1 MSELVSIIQKVLGE
15 TGLVLGWTAT
25 GAGGVAAPERFH
37 TADEAGAAIFD
48 STCVHNLAVHL
59 PRLKDRAVGI
69 VAKACDA
76 RSIVELIVEREVDRE
91 RVKIITVNCPEMLD
105 VKAIWRRYGYGA
117 AIADD
122 GDGALRINGEQ
133 VDRAAYIQAKCL
145 GCEDGLPVI
154 YNEVV
159 GGTEKAGDVGAAG
172 GAKLAADDAESVAS
186 SSISANAGLQH
197 REDFQAMNT
206 GERRAFW
213 REQYARC
220 IRCHACREACPM
232 CYCRDVCIMQT
243 SDPHW
248 TGGGINAGEAEMMQL
263 IRINHLAGRCTGCGE
278 CERACPVGIPLMLL
292 MEEQNRAVEEMFDY
306 RAGVDPEAKPPLLTF
321 DIKGDGWS
329 EE

>member
-15 TGLVLGWTAT
+15 TDLVLGWTAS

-37 TADEAGAAIFD
+37 TVEEAEAAIFD

-59 PRLKDRAVGI
+59 PRLKDRTVGI

-76 RSIVELIVEREVDRE
+76 RSIVELIVEREIERE
-91 RVKIITVNCPEMLD
+91 HVKVIAVTCPDTID

-117 AIADD
+117 TIEDN
-122 GDGALRINGEQ
+122 GGELRVNGRL
-133 VDRAAYIQAKCL
+133 VDRAAFVQAKCA
-145 GCEDGLPVI
+145 GCEERQPV
-154 YNEVV
+154 
-159 GGTEKAGDVGAAG
+159 GD
-172 GAKLAADDAESVAS
+172 ESN
-186 SSISANAGLQH
+186 SARLQL
-197 REDFQAMNT
+197 REDFQAMSVE
-206 GERRAFW
+206 ERRLFW

-243 SDPHW
+243 TDPHW

-263 IRINHLAGRCTGCGE
+263 IRVNHLAGRCTACGE

-292 MEEQNRAVEEMFDY
+292 MEEQNRAVAEMFDY
-306 RAGVDPEAKPPLLTF
+306 RAGIDPEAKPPLLTF
-321 DIKGDGWS
+321 DIKGDGWDG
-329 EE
+329 EQ

>member
-1 MSELVSIIQKVLGE
+1 MSELVSIIQKVVGE

-25 GAGGVAAPERFH
+25 GAGGVAAPQRFH
-37 TADEAGAAIFD
+37 TSEEADAAVFD

-59 PRLKDRAVGI
+59 PRLKDRTVGI

-91 RVKIITVNCPEMLD
+91 RVKVIAVSCPEMLD
-105 VKAIWRRYGYGA
+105 VKAIWRRHGYGA
-117 AIADD
+117 VIEDN
-122 GDGALRINGEQ
+122 GGQLSVNGE
-133 VDRAAYIQAKCL
+133 VEERAAYIQAKCL
-145 GCEDGLPVI
+145 GCEDRRPLI
-154 YNEVV
+154 YDEVV
-159 GGTEKAGDVGAAG
+159 GGSDSAP
-172 GAKLAADDAESVAS
+172 AS
-186 SSISANAGLQH
+186 SPAETARQKL

-206 GERRAFW
+206 DERQIFW
-213 REQYARC
+213 REQYGRC

-243 SDPHW
+243 TDPHW
-248 TGGGINAGEAEMMQL
+248 TGGGISAGEAEMMQL
-263 IRINHLAGRCTGCGE
+263 IRVNHLAGRCTACGE

-321 DIKGDGWS
+321 DIKGDSW
-329 EE
+329 EKE